1 MRKKFLQLENQFR
14 LLCGFLL
21 FPLFLILLMCRA
33 GIQEYN
39 FTGLLNLPRQ
49 GIYIKAMA
57 CMILVWVLRTVW
69 ILACHRLQKTM
80 SFRIRM
86 ILFTIFAIGAI
97 VTPYVDGSF
106 DATMHLFFSY
116 GAAIFFNIMLYA
128 LYPVD
133 NKIRTIYLAIL
144 FFCALLCVAEG
155 KITGLSELIYACMV
169 SILLSY
175 DSKEND
181 L

>member
-1 MRKKFLQLENQFR
+1 MRKKFLQLEYQFR
-14 LLCGFLL
+14 LFCGFIL

-39 FTGLLNLPRQ
+39 FTGLLNLPGQ

-57 CMILVWVLRTVW
+57 CIILVWMLRTVW
-69 ILACHRLQKTM
+69 ILAYHRLQKPM

-86 ILFTIFAIGAI
+86 ILFTIFTLGAI
-97 VTPYVDGSF
+97 ATPYVDGSF
-106 DATMHLFFSY
+106 YATLHLFFSY
-116 GAAIFFNIMLYA
+116 SAAIFFNVMLYT
-128 LYPVD
+128 LYPAD

-144 FFCALLCVAEG
+144 FFCVLLCVAEG

-175 DSKEND
+175 DSKESD